1 MDTHIKDN
9 STELINF
16 CGITYHRKVTCQS
29 EAVNISTFDI
39 SVNLYVLSPCCWL
52 TPGFHL

>member
-16 CGITYHRKVTCQS
+16 CGITYHRKVTYQS

-39 SVNLYVLSPCCWL
+39 SVNLYVLSPFYWL